1 MDVGVEAN
9 GMSVA
14 AWNELWK
21 GRVLC
26 YLLLLTQETKASDKD
41 RKDLWGRQGNSQPV
55 YFPEGG
61 GGGEVEVEVEGGGQ
75 ITQEREAPMASGIF
89 SFYEMHGLQAKRR
102 WTPSLLPNSQDKSKT
117 ERAAEEPS
125 KRRRRKSSEPIME
138 RTSRLF
144 VFLLLLLLAAASSTS
159 SAARDLESELAKG
172 KGKGQGGGGGGSG
185 IPEFGAD
192 PGGYFGPGSG
202 FNIPGF
208 GGGWGA
214 GYGGPTG
221 GYSRRGVVRPL
232 VVCSEKGPCYKKRL
246 TCPAKCFSS
255 FSHSGK
261 GYGSGGGGGGCTID
275 CKKRCVAYC

>member
-1 MDVGVEAN
+1 MVEHQTSTCEARQPPTVQ
-9 GMSVA
+9 SK
-14 AWNELWK
+14 AWETS
-21 GRVLC
+21 RVSDGAVEEED
-26 YLLLLTQETKASDKD
+26 ETYCCES
-41 RKDLWGRQGNSQPV
+41 
-55 YFPEGG
+55 
-61 GGGEVEVEVEGGGQ
+61 
-75 ITQEREAPMASGIF
+75 
-89 SFYEMHGLQAKRR
+89 KRL
-102 WTPSLLPNSQDKSKT
+102 SCLKSALSSS
-117 ERAAEEPS
+117 ERALSA
-125 KRRRRKSSEPIME
+125 
-138 RTSRLF
+138 T
-144 VFLLLLLLAAASSTS
+144 VFIALPALHLLNS
-159 SAARDLESELAKG
+159 
-172 KGKGQGGGGGGSG
+172 GGGSG

-221 GYSRRGVVRPL
+221 GYSRRGVVRPS